1 MQKNYILQFDGM
13 LRTIYES
20 PTPVDV
26 LGYGWLLT
34 REGREIAHGFGLFCC
49 RGAVNSVL
57 AEYLAL
63 SEGLEAIAYL
73 HLNKDRVE
81 IRGDAR
87 SVIDQMRG
95 AASVSAPATLVMHQR
110 ARALSCRFRHLTWT
124 WIPRNENK
132 SADRL
137 SRRGLRQIRAH
148 LEESLRPARIPDKGP
163 DGLKLVPIMDL
174 TLVHSHSFSSRSR
187 MVST

>member
-1 MQKNYILQFDGM
+1 M

-20 PTPVDV
+20 PTRLAV

-34 REGREIAHGFGLFCC
+34 RDGLEIAHGFGLFYC

-57 AEYLAL
+57 AEYMAL
-63 SEGLEAIAYL
+63 TEGLEAIADI

-95 AASVSAPATLVMHQR
+95 AASVSAPTTLAMHRR
-110 ARALSCRFRHLTWT
+110 ARALSCQFRHLTWK

-132 SADRL
+132 LADRL
-137 SRRGLRQIRAH
+137 SRRGLRQIRRH
-148 LEESLRPARIPDKGP
+148 SEESVGTQNIPDIFP

-174 TLVHSHSFSSRSR
+174 TLVHSHLI
-187 MVST
+187 VSTPLYHPK